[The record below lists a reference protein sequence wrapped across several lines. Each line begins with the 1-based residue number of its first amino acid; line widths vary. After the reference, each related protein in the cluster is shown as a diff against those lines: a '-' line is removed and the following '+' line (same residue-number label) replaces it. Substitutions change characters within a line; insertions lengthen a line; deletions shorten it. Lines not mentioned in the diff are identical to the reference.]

1 MNFLFGGPRAP
12 QPVPTDQVIPVH
24 FFDDHPIF
32 RRVVLYNLLA
42 FDEVLDVDQLRT
54 SLERL
59 VEKPT
64 WRKLGGRVR
73 KDVSSCLVL
82 SDQPPPPIVAI
93 ITFAGV
99 CGT

>member
-12 QPVPTDQVIPVH
+12 QPVSTDTVIPIH

-42 FDEVLDVDQLRT
+42 FDDVLNVDKLHT
-54 SLERL
+54 TLTRL
-59 VEKPT
+59 VQRDT

-73 KDVSSCLVL
+73 KDVSF
-82 SDQPPPPIVAI
+82 QPSENLLGISYRD
-93 ITFAGV
+93 
-99 CGT
+99 